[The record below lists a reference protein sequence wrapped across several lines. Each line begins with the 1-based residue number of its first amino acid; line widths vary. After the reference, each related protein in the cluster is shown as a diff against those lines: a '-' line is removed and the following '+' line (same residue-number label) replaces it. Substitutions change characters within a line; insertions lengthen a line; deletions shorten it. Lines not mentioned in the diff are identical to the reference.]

1 MGDKRSDAL
10 FHKRRNGY
18 WTLSETEQEAMK
30 GYCEGY
36 KLFLDKG
43 RTERE
48 VVRYTV
54 ELAEARGY
62 RPFRRGEPLKPGDK
76 VYRVNRGKAIMLA
89 VIGKESLEKGINIG
103 AAHID
108 SPRLDLKPNPLIQEG
123 DFCPVKNPLL
133 WRHP

>member
-48 VVRYTV
+48 VAALYGGTGRGQRLPALPAGGTP
-54 ELAEARGY
+54 EAGR
-62 RPFRRGEPLKPGDK
+62 
-76 VYRVNRGKAIMLA
+76 
-89 VIGKESLEKGINIG
+89 
-103 AAHID
+103 
-108 SPRLDLKPNPLIQEG
+108 
-123 DFCPVKNPLL
+123 
-133 WRHP
+133 

>member
-1 MGDKRSDAL
+1 MSEKRSDAL
-10 FHKRRNGY
+10 FHKRENGY
-18 WTLSETEQEAMK
+18 RALPEAELEAMK
-30 GYCEGY
+30 NYCEGY
-36 KLFLDKG
+36 KVFLDRG

-89 VIGKESLEKGINIG
+89 VIGTGSWKRARIS
-103 AAHID
+103 A
-108 SPRLDLKPNPLIQEG
+108 PLILTR
-123 DFCPVKNPLL
+123 PAWTSSPI
-133 WRHP
+133 R